1 MNRRTV
7 RRLIGVLFSL
17 LFVALFVTVSW
28 LIISRFGYALSD
40 PERFRELIRS
50 YGSRGYLLYIALYI
64 MQIICAPIPGQVLQL
79 SSGVLFGIGR
89 GLMVTAVAI
98 VLGGSLAII
107 LTRVI
112 GRRILYYLLDDRAQK
127 FEAAVTRRG
136 LPFILFLALIPNPIG
151 DAVYFLAGLTNLSL
165 TLLIPTMT
173 AARLPGVAIW
183 IVFGDRILKAGLMG
197 GIIGSALL
205 ITASLLYLVF
215 HKQYENFFDRMAQR
229 GRWPFARSPR

>member
-17 LFVALFVTVSW
+17 LFAALFVTATW

-40 PERFRELIRS
+40 PVRFRELIQS
-50 YGSRGYLLYIALYI
+50 YGNRGYLLYIALYV

-79 SSGVLFGIGR
+79 SSGVLFGVGR
-89 GLMVTAVAI
+89 GLLVSAMAM
-98 VLGGSLAII
+98 VLGGGLAII
-107 LTRVI
+107 LARVI

-151 DAVYFLAGLTNLSL
+151 DAVYFLAGLTNLPL
-165 TLLIPTMT
+165 TLLVPTMT
-173 AARLPGVAIW
+173 AARLPGVALW
-183 IVFGDRILKAGLMG
+183 IFFGDRILKAGLMG
-197 GIIGSALL
+197 GIVGSSAL

-215 HKQYENFFDRMAQR
+215 HKQYENFFDRMAQQ
-229 GRWPFARSPR
+229 GRWPFSRSPR